1 MERTLVLIKPDAME
15 RKLMGE
21 IITIYENRGLHISSL
36 KIIKP
41 SIEIAKTHYID
52 HKDKPFYESL
62 VSYITSG
69 EVCALVIEGDNVVT
83 KVRKI
88 NGATDPLDADM
99 GTIRGRFAISK
110 SENTVHSSDS
120 VESAEREI
128 KIWFP
133 EI

>member
-41 SIEIAKTHYID
+41 SIEIAKTHYIE

>member
-21 IITIYENRGLHISSL
+21 IISIYEKKGLHIWAI

-41 SIEIAKTHYID
+41 SLELAENHYSE
-52 HKDKPFYESL
+52 HKDKHYFHRL
-62 VSYITSG
+62 VKYITRG
-69 EVCALVIEGDNVVT
+69 EICALIIDGDDVVRI
-83 KVRKI
+83 VRKI
-88 NGATDPLDADM
+88 NGSTNPLDAEA
-99 GTIRGRFAISK
+99 GTIRGRYAVSIT
-110 SENTVHSSDS
+110 ENIVHSSDS
-120 VESAEREI
+120 AESAEREI